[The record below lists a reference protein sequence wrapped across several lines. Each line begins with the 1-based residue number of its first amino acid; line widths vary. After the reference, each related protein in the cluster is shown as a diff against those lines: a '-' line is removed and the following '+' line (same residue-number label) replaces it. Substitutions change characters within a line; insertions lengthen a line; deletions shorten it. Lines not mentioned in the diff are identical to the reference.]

1 MSHSKTPPA
10 YIDCAQFLSRSSL
23 KAKLKMKYKQPLA
36 LAIATLLYP
45 SFTLADQ
52 VNNDEVELAPVTITD
67 TREAALKSETSA
79 TVSQASEEDIE
90 FIQPG
95 HPSEVLNRMPGV
107 HVNVTGGEGHM
118 TAIRQPITTS
128 AVYLYLEDGIPTR
141 STGFYNHNAL
151 YEINVP
157 QSAGI
162 EVSKGPGSA
171 LYGSDAMAAV
181 VNVSTKAAPEET
193 KGNVNLELG
202 SFGWQRLLIG
212 GGTASLNHGIRA
224 DLNLTHT
231 DGWRDSTEYDR
242 QSANFRLDS
251 FLDNGFKVKTLL
263 NVSNIDQETAGSSRL
278 LEDDY
283 KNHPTRNYTPISM
296 RKVESV
302 RLSSAIEK
310 EVGARLY
317 SITPYFRYNSM
328 ELLPNWSL
336 SYDPNT
342 YTTEN
347 KSAGLMM
354 KIRQD
359 FVPMRTRLIVGAD
372 VDYSPGSMDQNRI
385 DPTKEGNYYIDYTV
399 EEKLYDYDVT
409 FASVSPYAHIET
421 SPTDKLRIN
430 AGLRLDY
437 MRYDY
442 ENNLTAL
449 DSGSHQ
455 RPEDTEVDYKHV
467 SPKLGAT
474 YAINDYVNTFL
485 SYRHAF
491 RVPSQGQLFRQGKS
505 TNTVDL
511 KPVKVDNYEIG
522 LRGSLGERADSKVS
536 YEVSVYYMVKSDD
549 ILTFKHAD
557 GSRETMNAG
566 ETLHK
571 GIETGLS
578 MPLHADVDLAVS
590 YAYTEFT
597 YENWKPN
604 ETTDYSDNELEAAP
618 RDIGN
623 IALGYHPSQ
632 LNGGKMELEFVHL
645 GQYWMDQANTETYKG
660 HQLLNLRIQYPVN
673 PQFKL
678 SARILNL
685 EDKTYATNA
694 SYKPAA
700 FGNPEKFEYAP
711 GMPRTAYVSANYSF

>member
-1 MSHSKTPPA
+1 
-10 YIDCAQFLSRSSL
+10 
-23 KAKLKMKYKQPLA
+23 MKYKQPLA

-45 SFTLADQ
+45 SFTLAAQ
-52 VNNDEVELAPVTITD
+52 VNSDEIELAPVTITD

-79 TVSQASEEDIE
+79 STSQISQEDID
-90 FIQPG
+90 FLQPG

-118 TAIRQPITTS
+118 TAIRQPISTS

-141 STGFYNHNAL
+141 STGFFNHNAL

-171 LYGSDAMAAV
+171 LHGSDAMAAV
-181 VNVSTKAAPEET
+181 INVTTKAAPEET
-193 KGNVNLELG
+193 EGDVNLEVG

-251 FLDNGFKVKTLL
+251 FLDNGTKVKTVL
-263 NVSNIDQETAGSSRL
+263 NVSNIDQQTAGSSRL

-283 KNHPTRNYTPISM
+283 KNHPTRNYTPISL
-296 RKVESV
+296 RKVESL
-302 RLSSAIEK
+302 RLSSAFEK
-310 EVGARLY
+310 EVGVSLY

-342 YTTEN
+342 NKTEN
-347 KSAGLMM
+347 KSAGVMM
-354 KIRQD
+354 KYRQD
-359 FVPMRTRLIVGAD
+359 FAPMRSRLIVGAD
-372 VDYSPGSMDQNRI
+372 IDYSPGSMDQNKI
-385 DPTKEGNYYIDYTV
+385 DVIKEGNIYTSYTKA
-399 EEKLYDYDVT
+399 EKLYDYDVT
-409 FASVSPYAHIET
+409 FSSISPYAHFET
-421 SPTDKLRIN
+421 SPTDKLRVN
-430 AGLRLDY
+430 AGLRFDH

-442 ENNLTAL
+442 ENNLTAI
-449 DSGSHQ
+449 DTGSHR
-455 RPEDTEVDYKHV
+455 RPEDTDVEYQHL

-474 YAINDYVNTFL
+474 YTINEHLNTFA

-505 TNTVDL
+505 TNTVKLD
-511 KPVKVDNYEIG
+511 PVKVDNYEIG
-522 LRGSLGERADSKVS
+522 LRGSLGGKAGERADSKVN
-536 YEVSVYYMVKSDD
+536 YEISVYYMVKEDD
-549 ILTFKHAD
+549 ILTFKYDD
-557 GSRETMNAG
+557 GSRETQNVG
-566 ETLHK
+566 KTLHQ
-571 GIETGLS
+571 GIETGLTA
-578 MPLHADVDLAVS
+578 PLHADIDLAVS

-597 YENWKPN
+597 YEDWQPDGS
-604 ETTDYSDNELEAAP
+604 TDYSDNQIEAAP

-623 IALGYHPSQ
+623 VAVGYHPSQ
-632 LNGGKMELEFVHL
+632 LKGGKVELEFVHL

-660 HQLLNLRIQYPVN
+660 HQLLNLRFNYPVN
-673 PQFKL
+673 PEFKL

-694 SYKPAA
+694 TYKPAA
-700 FGNPEKFEYAP
+700 FGNAEKFEYAP
-711 GMPRTAYVSANYSF
+711 GMPRTAYVSASYSF

>member
-1 MSHSKTPPA
+1 MSHSKTSPA

-36 LAIATLLYP
+36 LAIATFLYP
-45 SFTLADQ
+45 SFSLAERS
-52 VNNDEVELAPVTITD
+52 NAVELAPVTITD

-79 TVSQASEEDIE
+79 TVSQASQEDIE

-181 VNVSTKAAPEET
+181 INVSTKAAPEET
-193 KGNVNLELG
+193 EANVNLELG

-212 GGTASLNHGIRA
+212 GGSASLNHGIRA

-251 FLDNGFKVKTLL
+251 FLDSGFTVKTLL

-342 YTTEN
+342 YKTEN

-385 DPTKEGNYYIDYTV
+385 DPTKEGNYYVDYTV

-442 ENNLTAL
+442 DNNLTAL
-449 DSGSHQ
+449 DTGDHK
-455 RPEDTEVDYKHV
+455 RPEDTDVEYKHV

-474 YAINDYVNTFL
+474 YAINDYLNTFL

-522 LRGSLGERADSKVS
+522 LRGHTDSKLS
-536 YEVSVYYMVKSDD
+536 YEISVYYMVKSDD

-571 GIETGLS
+571 GIETGLTA
-578 MPLHADVDLAVS
+578 PLHSDVDLAIS

-597 YENWKPN
+597 YEDWKPN
-604 ETTDYSDNELEAAP
+604 DSTDYSGNELEAAP

-623 IALGYHPSQ
+623 VALGYHPSQ

-645 GQYWMDQANTETYKG
+645 GQYWMDQANTETYEG
-660 HQLLNLRIQYPVN
+660 HQLLNFRIHYPVN

>member
-1 MSHSKTPPA
+1 
-10 YIDCAQFLSRSSL
+10 
-23 KAKLKMKYKQPLA
+23 MKYKQPLA

-45 SFTLADQ
+45 SFTLAAHD
-52 VNNDEVELAPVTITD
+52 DAVELPPVTITD
-67 TREAALKSETSA
+67 TREEALKSETTAS
-79 TVSQASEEDIE
+79 TSQISQEEIN
-90 FIQPG
+90 FLQPG

-118 TAIRQPITTS
+118 TAIRQPISTS

-141 STGFYNHNAL
+141 STGFFNHNAL

-171 LYGSDAMAAV
+171 LHGSDAMAAV
-181 VNVSTKAAPEET
+181 INVTTKAAPEET
-193 KGNVNLELG
+193 EGDVNLEVG

-251 FLDNGFKVKTLL
+251 FLDNGTKVKTVL
-263 NVSNIDQETAGSSRL
+263 NVSNIDQQTAGSSRL

-296 RKVESV
+296 RKVESL
-302 RLSSAIEK
+302 RLSSAFEK
-310 EVGARLY
+310 EVGASLY

-342 YTTEN
+342 YKTEN
-347 KSAGLMM
+347 KSAGVMM
-354 KIRQD
+354 KYRQD
-359 FVPMRTRLIVGAD
+359 FAPMRTRLIVGTD

-385 DPTKEGNYYIDYTV
+385 DPTQEGNYYVDYTV

-409 FASVSPYAHIET
+409 FSSISPYAHFET
-421 SPTDKLRIN
+421 SPTDKLRVN
-430 AGLRLDY
+430 AGLRFDH

-442 ENNLTAL
+442 KDNLTTPDTA
-449 DSGSHQ
+449 DHQ
-455 RPEDTEVDYKHV
+455 RPEDTDVEYQHL
-467 SPKLGAT
+467 SPKLGMT
-474 YAINDYVNTFL
+474 YAISEHLNTFA

-491 RVPSQGQLFRQGKS
+491 RVPSQSQLFRQGKS
-505 TNTVDL
+505 ANTVKLD
-511 KPVKVDNYEIG
+511 PVKVDNYEIG
-522 LRGSLGERADSKVS
+522 LRGNTDSKVN
-536 YEVSVYYMVKSDD
+536 YEISVYYMVKEDD
-549 ILTFKHAD
+549 ILTFRHAD
-557 GSRETMNAG
+557 GSRETQNAG
-566 ETLHK
+566 KTLHQ
-571 GIETGLS
+571 GIETGLTA
-578 MPLHADVDLAVS
+578 PLHADIDLAVS

-597 YENWKPN
+597 YEDWQPDDS
-604 ETTDYSDNELEAAP
+604 TDYSDNEIVAAP

-623 IALGYHPSQ
+623 VAVGYHPSQ
-632 LNGGKMELEFVHL
+632 LNGGKVELEFVHL

-660 HQLLNLRIQYPVN
+660 HQLLNIRFNYPVN
-673 PQFKL
+673 PEFKL

-685 EDKTYATNA
+685 EDKTYASNA
-694 SYKPAA
+694 S
-700 FGNPEKFEYAP
+700 FSRGVSEYAP
-711 GMPRTAYVSANYSF
+711 GMPRTAYVSASYSF